1 MKLPAWLT
9 SINLYLLVAS
19 VAFGWTV
26 QGWRLHGQITQI
38 KLNARND
45 LAKRLS
51 QVRDEEAGARRVL
64 QARADAF
71 KKERDDAKTDR
82 DLFISGVRSGTIR
95 LSVPIV
101 TRATGTTPADS
112 TIAGGSGGQ
121 ARAELEPAFAERI
134 TAIAFDGDDAIRQL
148 NACIDSY
155 NAIRQQ
161 FNVQT
166 E

>member
-26 QGWRLHGQITQI
+26 QGWRLNGQITQMQ
-38 KLNARND
+38 LDASNA
-45 LAKRLS
+45 LANRLS
-51 QVRDEEAGARRVL
+51 EVREEEAGARRVL
-64 QARADAF
+64 QERAEAF

-101 TRATGTTPADS
+101 TRAAGTSAADS
-112 TIAGGSGGQ
+112 ALAGGSGDQ

-148 NACIDSY
+148 NACIDNY